1 MKDAFKK
8 VISVL
13 SIAVLLT
20 ALAAC
25 GNSEPEEK
33 TTDPTT
39 TEPEKVVTT
48 TEAPTEAIKGKGSLN
63 GSDVEILNAEMA
75 EDYKG
80 NPCVVITY
88 KWKNTSNDAT
98 AFSYSVNC
106 SAYQNGVELS
116 RAHFVGNDVVDTQ
129 ALLNKVKPGVEIEIK
144 DAYVITDES
153 ADIEVEVKD
162 WVSLEG
168 DPVITK
174 TFSLK

>member
-1 MKDAFKK
+1 MKCTFKK
-8 VISVL
+8 AISVL
-13 SIAVLLT
+13 SVAVLLT

-25 GNSEPEEK
+25 GNSDPEEK
-33 TTDPTT
+33 TTDLTT

-48 TEAPTEAIKGKGSLN
+48 TEVPTEAVEGKGSLLN
-63 GSDVEILNAEMA
+63 SDIEIVGAELA

-88 KWKNTSNDAT
+88 KWKNTSDEPT
-98 AFSYSVNC
+98 AFIYSVNC

-116 RAHFVGNDVVDTQ
+116 DAHFTDTEIVDTQ
-129 ALLNKVKPGVEIEIK
+129 ASLNKVKPGVEIEIK

-162 WVSLEG
+162 WVSLDG